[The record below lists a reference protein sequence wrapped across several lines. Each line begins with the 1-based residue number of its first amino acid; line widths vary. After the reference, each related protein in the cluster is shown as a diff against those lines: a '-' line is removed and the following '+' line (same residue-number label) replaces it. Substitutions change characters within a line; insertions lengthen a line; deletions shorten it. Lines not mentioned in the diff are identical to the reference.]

1 VLGFC
6 VLRLLSERNTENG
19 KPTDLTPMNEARVR
33 SLDALNTWRSSLIV
47 FRTKAGRGVGQ
58 VGEEVKRM
66 RQWLETVQRP
76 NWEMEIKKRSRK
88 YDQANQE
95 LISARFSTMRG
106 TLMVQEQAVRKTKA
120 ALQEAEDKLR
130 KTKRWIQDFDRVL
143 EPLVKKLENFDYY
156 LEHDMAKAIVLMEQ
170 LTRSLEGY
178 TQTTLDSGSST
189 TDTDPLPNL

>member
-1 VLGFC
+1 
-6 VLRLLSERNTENG
+6 
-19 KPTDLTPMNEARVR
+19 MNEARVR

-76 NWEMEIKKRSRK
+76 HWEMEIKKRSRK
-88 YDQANQE
+88 CDQANQE

-106 TLMVQEQAVRKTKA
+106 TIMVQEQALRKAKA

-130 KTKRWIQDFDRVL
+130 KTKRWILDFDRVL

-156 LEHDMAKAIVLMEQ
+156 LEHDMAKGIAQMEQ
-170 LTRSLEGY
+170 LSRALEGY
-178 TQTTLDSGSST
+178 TQTTLDTSPSAEPA
-189 TDTDPLPNL
+189 PLPNL

>member
-1 VLGFC
+1 
-6 VLRLLSERNTENG
+6 
-19 KPTDLTPMNEARVR
+19 MNEARVR

-47 FRTKAGRGVGQ
+47 FRTKASRGVGQ

-66 RQWLETVQRP
+66 RQWLETVQKP
-76 NWEMEIKKRSRK
+76 HWEMEIKKRSRK

-106 TLMVQEQAVRKTKA
+106 TLMVQEQALRKTKA
-120 ALQEAEDKLR
+120 ALQDAEDKLR
-130 KTKRWIQDFDRVL
+130 KTKRWILEFDRIL

-156 LEHDMAKAIVLMEQ
+156 LEHDMAKGIAHMEQ

-178 TQTTLDSGSST
+178 TQTTLETAAS